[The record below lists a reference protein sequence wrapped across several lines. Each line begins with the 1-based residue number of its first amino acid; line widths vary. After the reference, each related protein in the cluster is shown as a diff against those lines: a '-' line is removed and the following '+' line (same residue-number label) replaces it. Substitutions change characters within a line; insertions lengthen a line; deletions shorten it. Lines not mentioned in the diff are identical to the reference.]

1 MTRFRLFSTLF
12 VLTAGT
18 GMALLYLRPD
28 TPSAPDRIKAES
40 ILPQAEPASPADVP
54 ASSQAVNAH
63 VEPASLVQP
72 PQPVEPSAVPTVALP
87 SGPLLRA
94 ATEAAPLD
102 TSNLDPAG
110 PVRHEPGSQA
120 VGPDP
125 LETAVPEQTASPQPI
140 ARPAARRSRPR
151 STQASSRK
159 VQQLFLNPL
168 GTR

>member
-1 MTRFRLFSTLF
+1 MSTPHELLERLLAVDAKSP
-12 VLTAGT
+12 G
-18 GMALLYLRPD
+18 
-28 TPSAPDRIKAES
+28 PSAEARVRILEKVEQRLAS
-40 ILPQAEPASPADVP
+40 GADSSPADVP

-72 PQPVEPSAVPTVALP
+72 PQPVGPSAVPTVALP

-125 LETAVPEQTASPQPI
+125 LETGVPEQTASPQPI
-140 ARPAARRSRPR
+140 ARPAGRRSRPR